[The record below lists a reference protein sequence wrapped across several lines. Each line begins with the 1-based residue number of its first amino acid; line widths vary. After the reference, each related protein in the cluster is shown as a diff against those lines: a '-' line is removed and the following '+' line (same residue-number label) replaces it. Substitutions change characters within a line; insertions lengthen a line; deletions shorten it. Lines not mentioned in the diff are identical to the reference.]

1 MLNHAGSMVGPIS
14 STIGQWPQFSGNEMS
29 DLIAYV
35 SSSTPRPA
43 INPHAIPGDPKRGW
57 AVFQS
62 RCIQCHSVHGQ
73 GGSLGPELGPDR
85 DLPLATAQFAG
96 VLWNHAPTMLRKGH
110 EGGIPTPQLQGNE
123 MADLIAFL
131 ASLRYFE
138 PAGSPLVGERV
149 FSERGCAACHGSM
162 AEGTQLGPG
171 LKSGSEAFTTVSFTA
186 ALWQHGP
193 RMFDRTEELGVPW
206 PTLKA
211 TDIGD
216 LVSFLNAPARSK

>member
-1 MLNHAGSMVGPIS
+1 
-14 STIGQWPQFSGNEMS
+14 
-29 DLIAYV
+29 
-35 SSSTPRPA
+35 
-43 INPHAIPGDPKRGW
+43 
-57 AVFQS
+57 
-62 RCIQCHSVHGQ
+62 
-73 GGSLGPELGPDR
+73 
-85 DLPLATAQFAG
+85 
-96 VLWNHAPTMLRKGH
+96 MLRKGH